1 MMTIGNTVAL
11 TILFM
16 FLIQI
21 SPIQTIACYT
31 CIDCGDP
38 FDVQTSNA
46 GQSLPVCAYC
56 YKLTVYMAYAPTR
69 YVVKECVQSCNESG
83 YLFGG
88 SSLQVNCCTSSFC
101 NDALGMSTLRNIF
114 IIISAIFLLFFI
126 GNIK

>member
-1 MMTIGNTVAL
+1 MSIKYL
-11 TILFM
+11 KYFIE
-16 FLIQI
+16 I

-38 FDVQTSNA
+38 FDVRASNA
-46 GQSLPVCAYC
+46 SQSLP
-56 YKLTVYMAYAPTR
+56 KLTVYMAYAPTR

-101 NDALGMSTLRNIF
+101 NNALGLYTLRNIF
-114 IIISAIFLLFFI
+114 FIISTLFILFFT